1 VTHWDEQRGLGKK
14 QDSYGWNA
22 NKNHRLYQHLNY
34 QSNIWATNGTST
46 TLPSLPSP
54 SLATPN
60 FIKKVNARITLLMT
74 EFEVDL
80 SQSQKVLLPIWK
92 DRSRWFLL

>member
-1 VTHWDEQRGLGKK
+1 MDGMLTRTIGFTSTSTIKAIFG
-14 QDSYGWNA
+14 
-22 NKNHRLYQHLNY
+22 
-34 QSNIWATNGTST
+34 ATNGTST